1 VNFRSNFLI
10 RGPGCRSSS
19 KGEYV
24 VVSVVEENL
33 SKISGSSSSSR
44 QSSKV
49 VLMDSSSLSARL
61 TGVREYETLYDSF
74 SSAVSR
80 FSSVLEGNRS
90 SLFLFTN
97 LDVFELVE
105 LFPGLGSVNF
115 FQVAIFAR
123 L

>member
-1 VNFRSNFLI
+1 M
-10 RGPGCRSSS
+10 
-19 KGEYV
+19 
-24 VVSVVEENL
+24 VSVVEENL

-74 SSAVSR
+74 SSTLSR
-80 FSSVLEGNRS
+80 FPSVLEGNRS

-97 LDVFELVE
+97 LGVFELVE

-115 FQVAIFAR
+115 FQVAIFAKLLMFFNVDQSR
-123 L
+123 EEVVPAVS